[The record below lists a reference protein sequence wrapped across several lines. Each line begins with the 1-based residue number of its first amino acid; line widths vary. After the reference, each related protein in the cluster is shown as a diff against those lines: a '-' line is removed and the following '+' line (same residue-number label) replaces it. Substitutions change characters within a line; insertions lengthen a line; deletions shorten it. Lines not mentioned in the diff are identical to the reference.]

1 MPSEQGDLSYS
12 DWAKLVSGLMNDT
25 PLGKIIEIR
34 SEDDADI
41 IKNMNSEQ
49 LAIRNEWQEFRMSQT
64 VYSKEE
70 MRMQSEML
78 EKMMAELFG

>member
-1 MPSEQGDLSYS
+1 MSYN

-70 MRMQSEML
+70 MKMQSEML

>member
-1 MPSEQGDLSYS
+1 
-12 DWAKLVSGLMNDT
+12 MNDT

-64 VYSKEE
+64 VYSKEK
-70 MRMQSEML
+70 MRMQSKML

>member
-1 MPSEQGDLSYS
+1 
-12 DWAKLVSGLMNDT
+12 MNDT

-70 MRMQSEML
+70 MKMQSEML

>member
-1 MPSEQGDLSYS
+1 MSYC

-34 SEDDADI
+34 SEDDPDI
-41 IKNMNSEQ
+41 IKNMTQEQ

-64 VYSKEE
+64 VYSREDMKK
-70 MRMQSEML
+70 QSEML
-78 EKMMAELFG
+78 EKMMASLFG